1 MVTKR
6 TKGPGRTG
14 RTTPKGA
21 TTGST
26 ASRATKSGDRAES
39 STRYTPPT
47 AADLK
52 APSRLWVPVLMF
64 SMLGIGA
71 LLIILNYVG
80 AFGSVNNLWLVV
92 GLGFILGGII
102 AATQYR

>member
-1 MVTKR
+1 VTK
-6 TKGPGRTG
+6 
-14 RTTPKGA
+14 A
-21 TTGST
+21 GS
-26 ASRATKSGDRAES
+26 RAES

-64 SMLGIGA
+64 AMLGIGA

-80 AFGSVNNLWLVV
+80 ALGGVNNVWLVV
-92 GLGFILGGII
+92 GLGFILAGII
-102 AATQYR
+102 TATQYR

>member
-6 TKGPGRTG
+6 SKGPTKAGRPTA
-14 RTTPKGA
+14 KGA

-26 ASRATKSGDRAES
+26 SSRVTKAGSRAES

-64 SMLGIGA
+64 AMLGIGA

-80 AFGSVNNLWLVV
+80 ALGGVNNAWLVV
-92 GLGFILGGII
+92 GLAFILAGII
-102 AATQYR
+102 TATQYR